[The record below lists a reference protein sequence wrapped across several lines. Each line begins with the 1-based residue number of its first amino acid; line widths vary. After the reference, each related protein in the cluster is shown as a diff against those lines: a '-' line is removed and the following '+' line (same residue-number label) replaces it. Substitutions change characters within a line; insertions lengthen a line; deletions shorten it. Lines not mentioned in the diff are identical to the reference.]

1 MDNKAIREESLEY
14 LRKLNL
20 PYNQNLPLLA
30 GVHKLRDLEARCKR
44 VFCMHAAAAVAYGF
58 PKANVIQWIE
68 SESLGDSL
76 ADSEAR
82 FIYERRGDMSWF
94 QAQIEAMWVIV
105 WSLGV
110 VEELDFKS
118 GCDQNFVSLLP
129 NLKEAETTKRFRDAV
144 NSRSVVEVLKAADL
158 AYCLHWSAVHA
169 SLQGKEL
176 NSPVQPYVIT
186 QRRKGLDWVIG
197 DEPWDEVSLDT

>member
-14 LRKLNL
+14 LRKLNF
-20 PYNQNLPLLA
+20 PGNEDLPLLDEVNA
-30 GVHKLRDLEARCKR
+30 LRDLEERCGR

-68 SESLGDSL
+68 GESLGDFL

-82 FIYERRGDMSWF
+82 FIYEQVGDISQF
-94 QAQIEAMWVIV
+94 QCQIEAMWVIV

-110 VEELDFKS
+110 VEELDFRR

-129 NLKEAETTKRFRDAV
+129 NLKEAETTKRFRDAA

-158 AYCLHWSAVHA
+158 AYCLHWSSVHA
-169 SLQGKEL
+169 SLQGKDVDF
-176 NSPVQPYVIT
+176 PVQPYIIT
-186 QRRKGLDWVIG
+186 QRRKGLDWIIG
-197 DEPWDEVSLDT
+197 EEPWDEVSLDT